1 VAVLSDIGAPE
12 LLVLA
17 LVALFVFGPE
27 RLPSMARQAGKAL
40 RDLRSMISGI
50 RKDLSDELQLDE
62 TNLNLRDLDPRSY
75 VRKNVLEGL
84 DLDGSTDNPKGARR
98 ARTAGPSERS
108 AGNGPAESPPTYD
121 PDAT

>member
-1 VAVLSDIGAPE
+1 VLSDIGAPE

-40 RDLRSMISGI
+40 RDLRHMISGI
-50 RKDLSDELQLDE
+50 RRDLSAELQLDE
-62 TNLNLRDLDPRSY
+62 SDVNLRDLDPRTY

-84 DLDGSTDNPKGARR
+84 DLDSKTESRKARPTR
-98 ARTAGPSERS
+98 PTRS
-108 AGNGPAESPPTYD
+108 AERPAESEAAEAAESRPTYD

>member
-62 TNLNLRDLDPRSY
+62 ANLNLRDLDPRSY

-98 ARTAGPSERS
+98 APTAGPSERS
-108 AGNGPAESPPTYD
+108 SGTGPAESPPTYD

>member
-1 VAVLSDIGAPE
+1 VLSDIGAPE

-40 RDLRSMISGI
+40 RDLRSMVSGL
-50 RKDLSDELQLDE
+50 RRDLSAELELDE
-62 TNLNLRDLDPRSY
+62 TADLKLRDLDPRTY

-84 DLDGSTDNPKGARR
+84 DLDGKTGSSGIRPTTKPPTQRPPEPDSP
-98 ARTAGPSERS
+98 
-108 AGNGPAESPPTYD
+108 ESPRTYD
-121 PDAT
+121 PDTT

>member
-1 VAVLSDIGAPE
+1 VLSDIGAPE

-40 RDLRSMISGI
+40 RDLRSVVSGL
-50 RKDLSDELQLDE
+50 RRDLSAELELDD
-62 TNLNLRDLDPRSY
+62 TADLKLRDLDPRTY

-84 DLDGSTDNPKGARR
+84 DLDGKNGATGRR
-98 ARTAGPSERS
+98 PREATKPPAQRPSEPDS
-108 AGNGPAESPPTYD
+108 PESPRTYD
-121 PDAT
+121 PDTT

>member
-1 VAVLSDIGAPE
+1 VLSDIGAPE

-40 RDLRSMISGI
+40 RDLRTMVSGL
-50 RKDLSDELQLDE
+50 RRDLSAELELDE
-62 TNLNLRDLDPRSY
+62 TADLKLRDLDPRSY

-84 DLDGSTDNPKGARR
+84 DLDGKSTGSSGIRPTTK
-98 ARTAGPSERS
+98 P
-108 AGNGPAESPPTYD
+108 PAQRPPEPDSPESPRMYD
-121 PDAT
+121 PDTT

>member
-1 VAVLSDIGAPE
+1 MLSDIGAPE

-40 RDLRSMISGI
+40 RDLRHMISGI
-50 RKDLSDELQLDE
+50 RRDLSAELQLDE
-62 TNLNLRDLDPRSY
+62 SDVNLRDLDPRTY

-84 DLDGSTDNPKGARR
+84 DLDSKTESRKARPTR
-98 ARTAGPSERS
+98 PTRS
-108 AGNGPAESPPTYD
+108 AERPAESEAAEPAESRPTYD